1 MSHHI
6 AIDGIFSLNFH
17 GSGPM
22 KQLIMNTPRYQIDLR
37 YWCQHTLKLSH
48 IRTNMT
54 PIEPKISS
62 KLELHVYTVTHST
75 HNSGVINMRY
85 INSSLIETI
94 LNFEV
99 SAKNE
104 GKFGFFARTKIMNFC
119 ISQKIKG
126 MHVFNVEYHMCD
138 GFEDKNQS
146 TQNSGYPHIFS
157 KFRTYNVKA
166 RGACLYSKLQP
177 RVRMTES
184 LFFYQYLRSDCP
196 LSVQVSLCTLGAK
209 CG

>member
-1 MSHHI
+1 MR
-6 AIDGIFSLNFH
+6 F
-17 GSGPM
+17 
-22 KQLIMNTPRYQIDLR
+22 Q
-37 YWCQHTLKLSH
+37 
-48 IRTNMT
+48 
-54 PIEPKISS
+54 PK
-62 KLELHVYTVTHST
+62 
-75 HNSGVINMRY
+75 MRV
-85 INSSLIETI
+85 NL
-94 LNFEV
+94 
-99 SAKNE
+99 
-104 GKFGFFARTKIMNFC
+104 GFFAPRKIMNIC

-184 LFFYQYLRSDCP
+184 LFFYQYLRTDCP
-196 LSVQVSLCTLGAK
+196 LSVQVFLCTLGAK
-209 CG
+209 CGWYEANFVWWKFIFYKNLAFLPS